1 MCRTFFIS
9 RRGGGGLLRERLFPA
24 PCGKCGL
31 PICKLLPAPP
41 LPQFIRKSLIPGA
54 VLPLPL
60 RRMTSEEGGGLLRER
75 LFPAPCGKCGLP
87 ICKLLPA
94 PPLPQFIRK
103 SLIPGAVL
111 PLPLRRSEATDANG
125 RLFPTPCGYVDRFCF
140 SFGRRAERRKKT
152 ANAVRR
158 YYNLQMR
165 RACPRKY
172 TIFGGITWLLMQRK
186 CLRK

>member
-1 MCRTFFIS
+1 MSFPTRQPK
-9 RRGGGGLLRERLFPA
+9 RRKRKRSDKRLSATVRKAAKANDGRRAVLCAARFLLAGEEGGGLLRERLFPA
-24 PCGKCGL
+24 LCGKCGL

-41 LPQFIRKSLIPGA
+41 LPQFIRKSLVPGA

-60 RRMTSEEGGGLLRER
+60 RRTT
-75 LFPAPCGKCGLP
+75 
-87 ICKLLPA
+87 
-94 PPLPQFIRK
+94 
-103 SLIPGAVL
+103 
-111 PLPLRRSEATDANG
+111 SEATDANG
-125 RLFPTPCGYVDRFCF
+125 RIFPTPCGYVDRFCF